1 MIYSLL
7 VLFLVIPILEPI
19 DTFMLTCHYAPF
31 VALSVGFAM
40 CYYYPSVKQWSTAR
54 GDTTI
59 IIGTVCGF
67 SVGAFLNNQFGF
79 WVRPS
84 EPPLY
89 DILFP
94 NALGYLHLVV
104 RTALGILMFLA
115 CRYILKKSLL
125 RLICHLNR
133 LDYQDPASKK
143 LKCVELP
150 YYYLSYFVLGTNIA
164 FMSPFVFRMLNIERD
179 ERYTELWFDFYS
191 FFFDYFFNKII
202 LCYSLIYMMWYCR
215 LFFLLGQ
222 FDDYGFF
229 NF

>member
-1 MIYSLL
+1 
-7 VLFLVIPILEPI
+7 
-19 DTFMLTCHYAPF
+19 MLTCHYAPF

-104 RTALGILMFLA
+104 RTALGILMFVA

-179 ERYTELWFDFYS
+179 ERYTELWFDSIRFDFFWLLIIFLIKLFCATLSFIWCDIVVS
-191 FFFDYFFNKII
+191 FFFT
-202 LCYSLIYMMWYCR
+202 SL
-215 LFFLLGQ
+215 LLLGSIWWLWLL
-222 FDDYGFF
+222 
-229 NF
+229 

>member
-1 MIYSLL
+1 
-7 VLFLVIPILEPI
+7 
-19 DTFMLTCHYAPF
+19 
-31 VALSVGFAM
+31 M